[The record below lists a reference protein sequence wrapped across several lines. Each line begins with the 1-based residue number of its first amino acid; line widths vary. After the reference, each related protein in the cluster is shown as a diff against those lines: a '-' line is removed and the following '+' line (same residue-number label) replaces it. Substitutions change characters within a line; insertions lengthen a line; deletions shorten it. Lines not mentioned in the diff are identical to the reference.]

1 VRFQLSAISYQPSA
15 FSGAARWVTR
25 LALASLAV
33 VAGGWPVVS
42 EQGSG
47 VSWLALASLVAVGGC
62 ALASGH
68 AAPSPKAAQAQQQH
82 HEALKLERSA
92 SAMGTTYTI
101 VAYGENLGQMQAA
114 TEQAFDEARRLDQM
128 LSNYMPESELSR
140 VNQEAADHPVAVS
153 QEFFDLLETCFDYS
167 RKSEGS
173 FDITVGPLMK
183 VWGFYKG
190 TGHLP
195 HRAEVRA
202 ALDQIG
208 YQNVELDPKGRTVRF
223 RKRGMNLD
231 PGGVGKGYAV
241 DRMAAILRASGITAA
256 LVSGGGSSIYGI
268 GAPPNEPR
276 GWYIRIRDPKDES
289 KTASEVYLKDNSIS
303 TSGNYEKYFRA
314 EGRLYSHI
322 MDPRSGYPAEG
333 TLAVSIVCPKTLDS
347 EVWAKPFY
355 ILGRAWTEAH
365 KPNNFRVLFCEDK
378 AGTACVWLP

>member
-1 VRFQLSAISYQPSA
+1 
-15 FSGAARWVTR
+15 
-25 LALASLAV
+25 
-33 VAGGWPVVS
+33 
-42 EQGSG
+42 
-47 VSWLALASLVAVGGC
+47 
-62 ALASGH
+62 
-68 AAPSPKAAQAQQQH
+68 
-82 HEALKLERSA
+82 
-92 SAMGTTYTI
+92 MGTTYTI
-101 VAYGENLGQMQAA
+101 VAYGENLGALQAA
-114 TEQAFDEARRLDQM
+114 SEQAFDEARRLDQM
-128 LSNYMPESELSR
+128 LSNYIPESELSR

-153 QEFFDLLETCFDYS
+153 QEFFDLLEACFDYS

-223 RKRGMNLD
+223 RKRGMNVD

-241 DRMAAILRASGITAA
+241 DRMAAVLRGSGITAA

-355 ILGRAWTEAH
+355 ILGRAWTKAH

-378 AGTACVWLP
+378 AGAACVWLP